1 MPSKNSEN
9 NVANAQ
15 KRKNKERELIAKRI
29 EDRSISL
36 PNSQGRTP
44 TPQTQYRI
52 AQMATSLS
60 QGMSR
65 LNAIQTYAENWD
77 ISEKQAEEY
86 YSAALKYLL
95 PLDMDD
101 YKKGLIQAN
110 IDRLEA
116 IIEDTMGVGG
126 NQYTNAINAIKELNK
141 MLGLGDNKMV
151 AVETPDT
158 KFVIKFGE

>member
-1 MPSKNSEN
+1 MPSKYSEQN
-9 NVANAQ
+9 IENAN
-15 KRKNKERELIAKRI
+15 KRKDKELELISKRI

-60 QGMSR
+60 KGMSR
-65 LNAIQTYAENWD
+65 VNAIRTYAEEWG
-77 ISEKQAEEY
+77 ISSKQAEEY

-110 IDRLEA
+110 IERLEA
-116 IIEDTMGVGG
+116 IIEDTMGRGG

-141 MLGLGDNKMV
+141 MLGLGNDKMV
-151 AVETPDT
+151 AVETQDT

>member
-1 MPSKNSEN
+1 
-9 NVANAQ
+9 
-15 KRKNKERELIAKRI
+15 
-29 EDRSISL
+29 
-36 PNSQGRTP
+36 
-44 TPQTQYRI
+44 
-52 AQMATSLS
+52 MATSLS

-65 LNAIQTYAENWD
+65 INAIQTYAENWD